1 MVGGPASRCRLNT
14 FKTKFGEIEQINE
27 RVDHA
32 NAISLVDPII
42 KAFGQQRRLPAS
54 RSCNEALHDS
64 PRQNLKTMR
73 TLNIEVPA
81 NILALADE
89 VIAQQLE
96 PLWKQFGRE
105 NARTDQIARWPTEAC
120 DQTKPDWIA
129 PCVP

>member
-1 MVGGPASRCRLNT
+1 
-14 FKTKFGEIEQINE
+14 
-27 RVDHA
+27 
-32 NAISLVDPII
+32 
-42 KAFGQQRRLPAS
+42 
-54 RSCNEALHDS
+54 
-64 PRQNLKTMR
+64 MR

-105 NARTDQIARWPTEAC
+105 NARTGQIARWPIEAC
-120 DQTKPDWIA
+120 DQTKPDCIA